1 MSCPYFCPVAPR
13 ARGAGPESAMLP
25 LGDEWAG
32 VCRAAPDPPPE
43 PEEAILRSLCNFGY
57 ARGSCTRF
65 PGDEGPDAVR
75 FSVSRDDGASNN
87 SGHVAFLA
95 GDVVKNLYLSGKRK
109 YKTINILAIVTGN
122 DVDKYS
128 FIMNNIISSND
139 GAFSMGLKYR
149 VGKNRREGVFSHISH
164 ERYIIEP
171 RLEGPEKLLFL
182 LRPAAIELDITTQNR
197 FSDVFG
203 VEVR

>member
-1 MSCPYFCPVAPR
+1 MMSQSKTNNPPAYPKPASV
-13 ARGAGPESAMLP
+13 GPEMKSISAFFPRDP
-25 LGDEWAG
+25 LDGNQPVLIFFSTTPLFRIEK
-32 VCRAAPDPPPE
+32 CPE
-43 PEEAILRSLCNFGY
+43 KY
-57 ARGSCTRF
+57 AHLLKKK
-65 PGDEGPDAVR
+65 DLINIGPIVNYLI
-75 FSVSRDDGASNN
+75 NN

-95 GDVVKNLYLSGKRK
+95 GDVVKNLYLNGKRK

-203 VEVR
+203 VEVG

>member
-75 FSVSRDDGASNN
+75 FSVSRDDGASLRIYYVMERDHHPFAHGPLEYSLAAAAFVNPPLREIAIRQATAYVESYLRRQKEA
-87 SGHVAFLA
+87 SG
-95 GDVVKNLYLSGKRK
+95 R
-109 YKTINILAIVTGN
+109 
-122 DVDKYS
+122 
-128 FIMNNIISSND
+128 
-139 GAFSMGLKYR
+139 
-149 VGKNRREGVFSHISH
+149 
-164 ERYIIEP
+164 
-171 RLEGPEKLLFL
+171 
-182 LRPAAIELDITTQNR
+182 
-197 FSDVFG
+197 
-203 VEVR
+203 